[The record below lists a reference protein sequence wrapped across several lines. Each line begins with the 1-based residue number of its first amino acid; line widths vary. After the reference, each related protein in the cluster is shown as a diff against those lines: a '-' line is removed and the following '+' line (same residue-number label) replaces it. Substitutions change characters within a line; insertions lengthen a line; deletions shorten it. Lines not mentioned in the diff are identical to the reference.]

1 MAPRYDQET
10 LRQIRERDKHR
21 KNPISYDDNPLTV
34 KDLFGIALGV
44 VGLGL
49 AVMTY
54 QLQKRQ
60 VDLEAKVKAQTPPAL
75 PGPGPTPGPG
85 PNPGPGP
92 VPGPGPGPGTS
103 VLLQK
108 GKKWEILG
116 DSLVGGPGGG
126 ITQKLAQL
134 GAGYG
139 STLSS
144 LSQVGSSIR
153 DWANNVGG
161 NFSPADIAGYDL
173 LVVCLGT
180 NDAWFP
186 NHVDELPALAKLVG
200 FLRSKGAT
208 VVWLMPPCTDS
219 SVSPRPPQADYV
231 RSLLADNANGNFI
244 LFDAGPIPMAAEKMP
259 AHPTGPGYQ
268 TLATRLFSFL
278 TVPSV

>member
-1 MAPRYDQET
+1 MPPRYDEET
-10 LRQIRERDKHR
+10 LRQTRERDKHR
-21 KNPISYDDNPLTV
+21 NNPHFDDNPLTM
-34 KDLFGIALGV
+34 KDLFGIAIGV
-44 VGLGL
+44 VGVGI

-54 QLQKRQ
+54 QLQARQ
-60 VDLEAKVKAQTPPAL
+60 VELEAKLKAATPVVLPPA
-75 PGPGPTPGPG
+75 PGPGPT

-92 VPGPGPGPGTS
+92 VPGPGPGPSTS

-134 GAGYG
+134 GASYG

-153 DWANNVGG
+153 DWANNVNT
-161 NFSPADIAGYDL
+161 NFSASDIAGFDL

-208 VVWLMPPCTDS
+208 IVWIMPPCTDS
-219 SVSPRPPQADYV
+219 SVSPHPPQADYV
-231 RSLLADNANGNFI
+231 RSLLSDNANGNFI
-244 LFDAGPIPMAAEKMP
+244 LFDAGPIPMSAEKMP
-259 AHPTGPGYQ
+259 AHPTAAGYQ

-278 TVPSV
+278 TVPSI